1 MKAEMM
7 ALLPEMGG
15 ISGLDTGTDAK
26 IDDREDART
35 RKGGDALNARHSG

>member
-15 ISGLDTGTDAK
+15 TSGFETCSDAK
-26 IDDREDART
+26 IDGREDVRARM
-35 RKGGDALNARHSG
+35 GGDALNARHSG

>member
-15 ISGLDTGTDAK
+15 TSVFDTCADAK
-26 IDDREDART
+26 IDGREDARA